1 MTITGNKSRNIEC
14 PSLPSKREKS
24 TLNDNTLDPF
34 QSRQRKSIANII
46 AMGHLLKAMAETLA
60 AGPTSISKEIKRNRS
75 QIVQGPDCPKLKRFP
90 FVCDGYPKRYANGQC
105 SCGKWSCLAT
115 KRIGIPKAAKH
126 KKRAERTRVST
137 TTAAFPGKAR
147 REGHTSTASAKGGR
161 TPEPSGP
168 RAQMDY
174 LGSIATDK
182 YAIFMAI
189 ITEPYY
195 VIGKKLRKGDSAATA
210 AYFDDPEEVLGPRPS
225 ERLRRL

>member
-1 MTITGNKSRNIEC
+1 MLMRKMALLGDGGAGDGGFAAASREEAVAKIASASTIYGWI
-14 PSLPSKREKS
+14 SLG
-24 TLNDNTLDPF
+24 
-34 QSRQRKSIANII
+34 I
-46 AMGHLLKAMAETLA
+46 M
-60 AGPTSISKEIKRNRS
+60 
-75 QIVQGPDCPKLKRFP
+75 
-90 FVCDGYPKRYANGQC
+90 
-105 SCGKWSCLAT
+105 AT
-115 KRIGIPKAAKH
+115 KRIGIPKAAKY

-161 TPEPSGP
+161 TPEPPGP

-182 YAIFMAI
+182 YAIFMVI
-189 ITEPYY
+189 ITEPHY